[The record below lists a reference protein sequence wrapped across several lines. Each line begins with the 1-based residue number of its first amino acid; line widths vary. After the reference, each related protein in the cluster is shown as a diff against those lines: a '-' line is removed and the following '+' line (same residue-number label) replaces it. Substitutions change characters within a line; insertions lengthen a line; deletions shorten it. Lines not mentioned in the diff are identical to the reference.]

1 MQNAKLFFITQLDSG
16 VLLGNVLMLLH
27 MDAYSNIAT
36 HLLAYFFYF
45 LNITSQQSLF
55 IRAGVMKYSS
65 TNTQVMNDYTL
76 LQPGQI
82 SASYFAIASLSSDVQ
97 QLAV

>member
-1 MQNAKLFFITQLDSG
+1 
-16 VLLGNVLMLLH
+16 MLLRV
-27 MDAYSNIAT
+27 DTYSNIAK
-36 HLLAYFFYF
+36 LSIGVFLYF
-45 LNITSQQSLF
+45 LNVMSQQSLF
-55 IRAGVMKYSS
+55 IRAGLMKCSS
-65 TNTQVMNDYTL
+65 TNTQVMNDYAV